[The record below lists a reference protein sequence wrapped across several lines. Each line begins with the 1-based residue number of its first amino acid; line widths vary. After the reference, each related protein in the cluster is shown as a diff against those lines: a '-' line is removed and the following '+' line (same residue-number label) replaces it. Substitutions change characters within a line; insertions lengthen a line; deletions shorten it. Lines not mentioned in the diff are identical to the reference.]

1 MLVIFAYIFFLRF
14 LGEPTIMRKGNGHIL
29 HSYAMLCIGLFSF
42 FLNLF
47 FKLTTFFA
55 VLIDNCVFY

>member
-1 MLVIFAYIFFLRF
+1 MLVIFAYIVFLRF

-42 FLNLF
+42 FSKF
-47 FKLTTFFA
+47 IFQTDYIFCCF
-55 VLIDNCVFY
+55 D